1 MNNINIIG
9 NEFEK
14 PFKDNWV
21 KLQTTN
27 GRRNLTNLLL
37 DILENDD
44 ISIRKILIKTD
55 NTDIRDALNLITIYI
70 TFLLT
75 IHDNNYRIG
84 YDLLYNMYVINI
96 ESEIYWNE
104 RRTFRGNRDDVD
116 VNDNGV
122 HYDDEEDNVDEEEEE
137 EEEEED
143 VDGYGDDLD
152 DGSYEK
158 FRRRR

>member
-27 GRRNLTNLLL
+27 GRKNLTNLLL
-37 DILENDD
+37 DILDNDD

-70 TFLLT
+70 TFLLNT
-75 IHDNNYRIG
+75 FTHFFYHFK
-84 YDLLYNMYVINI
+84 
-96 ESEIYWNE
+96 IY
-104 RRTFRGNRDDVD
+104 
-116 VNDNGV
+116 
-122 HYDDEEDNVDEEEEE
+122 
-137 EEEEED
+137 
-143 VDGYGDDLD
+143 
-152 DGSYEK
+152 
-158 FRRRR
+158 

>member
-1 MNNINIIG
+1 
-9 NEFEK
+9 
-14 PFKDNWV
+14 
-21 KLQTTN
+21 LQTTN
-27 GRRNLTNLLL
+27 GRKNLTNLLL
-37 DILENDD
+37 DILDNDD

-122 HYDDEEDNVDEEEEE
+122 HHHDEEDNVDEEEEE
-137 EEEEED
+137 E
-143 VDGYGDDLD
+143 VDGYGDDID

-158 FRRRR
+158 FGRRR

>member
-27 GRRNLTNLLL
+27 GRKNLTNLLL
-37 DILENDD
+37 DILDNDD

-104 RRTFRGNRDDVD
+104 RRTFRGNRDDDVD

-122 HYDDEEDNVDEEEEE
+122 HHHDEEDNVDNEEEEE
-137 EEEEED
+137 E
-143 VDGYGDDLD
+143 VDGYGDDID

>member
-27 GRRNLTNLLL
+27 GRKNLTNLLL
-37 DILENDD
+37 DILDNDD

-104 RRTFRGNRDDVD
+104 RRTFRGNGDDVD
-116 VNDNGV
+116 VNDNGD
-122 HYDDEEDNVDEEEEE
+122 HYDDEEDNAEKEEEEE
-137 EEEEED
+137 E
-143 VDGYGDDLD
+143 VDGYGDDID